1 MEQQTELPE
10 ITITPDEAAQYEE
23 FKRTRRENEIAIRL
37 QKAVIDATQ
46 RETDRAALARA
57 CAVAKKYRASAVA
70 VSPVNVSLCRRILEE
85 SGVGVI
91 CFAGGTGESLPSV
104 KKTEAKKAFSCGAGE
119 IRLVPCYSRLACGDF
134 NYLKKEV
141 KKVRK
146 AAKKRVLTVSLED
159 RSLTREEIALGVRA
173 AREGKADGV
182 CVRGELS
189 HLAAAIDAG
198 NGLRVDVSG
207 VENAE
212 QFNSLLRAGASRAY
226 TARLE
231 SVAEELF
238 REAGRAAVVK
248 NQAERK

>member
-1 MEQQTELPE
+1 MENQTQLPE

-37 QKAVIDATQ
+37 QKAVIDATR

-70 VSPVNVSLCRRILEE
+70 VSPVNTALCRRILEE

-91 CFAGGTGESLPSV
+91 CLAGGTGESLPAV
-104 KKTEAKKAFSCGAGE
+104 KKIEAKKAFSFGAGE
-119 IRLVPCYSRLACGDF
+119 IRMVLCYSHLVSGDL
-134 NYLKKEV
+134 NYLKKEI

-159 RSLTREEIALGVRA
+159 RSLTREEVALGVRA
-173 AREGKADGV
+173 AREAKADGV

-189 HLAAAIDAG
+189 HLAAAIESG
-198 NGLRVDVSG
+198 GGMRVDVSG

-226 TARLE
+226 TAQLE
-231 SVAEELF
+231 SIAEELF
-238 REAGRAAVVK
+238 LEAGRAATEK
-248 NQAERK
+248 NQA